1 LKLFDQSPAIGRRQA
16 QALESLDT
24 RRQAVGRDADSGKKP
39 LGGGR
44 SGAGPHAGRNFPEL
58 ALHTSPGC
66 RAFLDD
72 IGPSPRPI
80 EKLQLVRD
88 DLLAGASFGELGRP
102 GEIGGPLGK
111 YRFCHDVFVRRNRE

>member
-1 LKLFDQSPAIGRRQA
+1 LADDRPRR
-16 QALESLDT
+16 SNHWI
-24 RRQAVGRDADSGKKP
+24 P
-39 LGGGR
+39 
-44 SGAGPHAGRNFPEL
+44 AGRQLVEMLTAEKNHTVAADQEPDLMLAETFREL

-80 EKLQLVRD
+80 KKLQLVRD
-88 DLLAGASFGELGRP
+88 DLLAGAWFGELGRP

-111 YRFCHDVFVRRNRE
+111 YQFCHDVFIVRRNRE